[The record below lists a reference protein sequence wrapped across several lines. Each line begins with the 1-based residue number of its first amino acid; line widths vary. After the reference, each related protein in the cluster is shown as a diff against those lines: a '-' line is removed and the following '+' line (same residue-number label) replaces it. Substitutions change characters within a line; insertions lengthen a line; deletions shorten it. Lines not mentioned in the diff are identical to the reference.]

1 MKIVNIFNP
10 NGKILQLI
18 MEEYFIVYYLDNT
31 FLTNNIKG
39 V

>member
-10 NGKILQLI
+10 NGKILQQI
-18 MEEYFIVYYLDNT
+18 MEEYFIAYYLDNT